1 MKRFISLLFK
11 LGLVF
16 LLCYLFL
23 TPEGSVRLGV
33 LRSGD
38 IRGSL
43 NADITKV
50 SENKDYSV
58 YQINK
63 TIEDKEGTL
72 GHWKTKNKSVIYW
85 SQSLDSI

>member
-16 LLCYLFL
+16 LLCYVFL

-38 IRGSL
+38 IKDAL
-43 NADITKV
+43 TADV
-50 SENKDYSV
+50 SKLSEEKNHSV

-72 GHWKTKNKSVIYW
+72 GYWKTQNKSVVYW
-85 SQSLDSI
+85 STSLDGI